1 MRGGVCDLFFPL
13 SRSLSLLRCFRPNI
27 LGSCCRVGGAL
38 HYAKQEHGTYIRM
51 GGGKL
56 QQVISITAG
65 DRCKQDQ
72 DHLYPPAA
80 ENVVCV
86 HLANQCTLRS
96 AVHTK
101 SSRKQNTTQRSGDVS
116 VVISSSYLN
125 HHHITPVSTHAVC
138 QSSHRPSAQL
148 ITAYNSTSA
157 CWSIDNPIFCLPH
170 LDKNALNEFGES

>member
-1 MRGGVCDLFFPL
+1 
-13 SRSLSLLRCFRPNI
+13 
-27 LGSCCRVGGAL
+27 
-38 HYAKQEHGTYIRM
+38 M

-65 DRCKQDQ
+65 DHCKQDQ

-80 ENVVCV
+80 ENAVCV

-138 QSSHRPSAQL
+138 QSSHRP
-148 ITAYNSTSA
+148 
-157 CWSIDNPIFCLPH
+157 
-170 LDKNALNEFGES
+170 